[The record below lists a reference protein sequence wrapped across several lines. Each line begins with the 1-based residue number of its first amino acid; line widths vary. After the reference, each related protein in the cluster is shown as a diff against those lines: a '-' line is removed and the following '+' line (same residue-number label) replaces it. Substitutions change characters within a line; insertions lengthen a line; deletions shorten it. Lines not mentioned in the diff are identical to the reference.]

1 MKRAAITGA
10 SGTIGM
16 ALGQALAQ
24 RGWSVVPLVRGTPA
38 ASGAIRWDPMGA
50 EIDARALEG
59 FDAVVH
65 LGGEP
70 IANGRWTPARKRV
83 IRDSRTRSTELLA
96 HTLARLSTPP
106 GVFVCASAVGYYGDR
121 GDVWVDESSA
131 PGQGFLAEVCRAWE
145 AAADPARAAGIRTVH
160 LRIGL
165 VLDAGGGALARM
177 LPLFRL
183 GLGGALGSGRQYMSW
198 VSLPDVVRM
207 LVFALERADLSGPV
221 NAVSAQPV
229 TNARFTRV
237 LARALGR
244 PAFLSVPAFALRI
257 AMGEMAQELLLQG
270 QRVVPRRLQ
279 EAGFEYR
286 HREIEEALRAVL

>member
-1 MKRAAITGA
+1 
-10 SGTIGM
+10 
-16 ALGQALAQ
+16 
-24 RGWSVVPLVRGTPA
+24 
-38 ASGAIRWDPMGA
+38 
-50 EIDARALEG
+50 
-59 FDAVVH
+59 VH

-70 IANGRWTPARKRV
+70 IANGRWTPERKRV

-96 HTLARLSTPP
+96 RTIAGLATPP
-106 GVFVCASAVGYYGDR
+106 GVFLCASAVGYYGDR

-131 PGQGFLAEVCRAWE
+131 PGEGFLAEVCRAWE

-165 VLDAGGGALARM
+165 VLDGQGGALARM

-207 LVFALERADLSGPV
+207 LELALDRADLSGPV
-221 NAVSAQPV
+221 NAVSPQPV

-237 LARALGR
+237 LARVLGR

-257 AMGEMAQELLLQG
+257 AMGEMAQELLLHG

>member
-1 MKRAAITGA
+1 VKAIALAGA
-10 SGTIGM
+10 SGTIGV
-16 ALGQALAQ
+16 ALGRALAE
-24 RGWSVVPLVRGTPA
+24 RGWRVVPLVRGTPT
-38 ASGAIRWDPMGA
+38 ASGAIHWDPMRA

-70 IANGRWTPARKRV
+70 IANGRWTPERKRV

-96 HTLARLSTPP
+96 RTIAGLATPP
-106 GVFVCASAVGYYGDR
+106 GVFLCASAVGYYGDR

-131 PGQGFLAEVCRAWE
+131 PGEGFLAEVCRAWE

-165 VLDAGGGALARM
+165 VLDGQGGALARM

-207 LVFALERADLSGPV
+207 LELALDRADLSGPV
-221 NAVSAQPV
+221 NAVSPQPV

-237 LARALGR
+237 LARVLGR

-257 AMGEMAQELLLQG
+257 AMGEMAQELLLHG